1 LKLNRIIV
9 NLTTFLLQ
17 IAGDQ
22 DPYAPLLTQAE
33 LFTHLG
39 RGEDRV
45 WSIIANADHAVHL
58 SEKRYKLVENVRN
71 FLVGTMG
78 SKN

>member
-1 LKLNRIIV
+1 MK
-9 NLTTFLLQ
+9 

-39 RGEDRV
+39 KGKDRV

-58 SEKRYKLVENVRN
+58 SDKRNKLVENVHN
-71 FLVGTMG
+71 FLCTQD
-78 SKN
+78 N